1 MIISGSLLALL
12 LYLCF
17 ERISLYKKTRK
28 IPLRICVTGTRGK
41 SGVTRLLA
49 SCLSQAGI
57 RVLAKTTGSKPVF
70 ILKSGKEKL
79 IKRRGFPSILE
90 QKKIVRKAV
99 SSSVQAL
106 VIELMSFSPESLYVE
121 NRRILRPHV
130 LVITNVRMDHMA
142 QTGKS
147 RDEIAENFGRSIP
160 DASTIFVPEE
170 EYFPVFQAIAEKR
183 KTRLVRV
190 GTDSSADEK
199 SFMESLSLSEFLPNI
214 RLVLAVCDFLD
225 IKREI
230 SYSGI
235 MKAIP
240 DKGSLKF
247 WKAEFTLPKR
257 RWDLVSAFSANDPK
271 STREVIDKM
280 KKSKKIKS
288 SRWIGLFNIRKDRG
302 DRTHQWIAAFK
313 SRLFPEFQKII
324 FIGDQSEVL
333 KRKMEEIIKDQEY
346 EAFRN
351 MNAKQIMSRILE
363 KEKNNCI
370 LVGLGNIG
378 GIGIDLLDHWDTI
391 GIRHDL

>member
-1 MIISGSLLALL
+1 M
-12 LYLCF
+12 YQ
-17 ERISLYKKTRK
+17 RTRK

-57 RVLAKTTGSKPVF
+57 RVLAKTTGSKPVLIF
-70 ILKSGKEKL
+70 QNGEEKQ
-79 IKRRGFPSILE
+79 IKRRGLPSILE
-90 QKKIVRKAV
+90 EKKVVRMAV
-99 SSSVQAL
+99 SRSAQAL
-106 VIELMSFSPESLYVE
+106 VVELMSFGPESLSVE
-121 NRRILRPHV
+121 NRRMLRPHV
-130 LVITNVRMDHMA
+130 LVITNVRMDHTA
-142 QTGKS
+142 QSGKS

-160 DASTIFVPEE
+160 DASTVFVPEE
-170 EYFPVFQAIAEKR
+170 EYFPVFQAVAEKR
-183 KTRLVRV
+183 KARLLRV
-190 GTDSSADEK
+190 GSYRSADEK
-199 SFMESLSLSEFLPNI
+199 SFLEKISKSEFMPNI

-225 IKREI
+225 IKREM

-235 MKAIP
+235 IKSIP

-257 RWDLVSAFSANDPK
+257 SWALINAFSANDPK
-271 STREVIDKM
+271 STRDVMDKLLE
-280 KKSKKIKS
+280 SQKIKYD
-288 SRWIGLFNIRKDRG
+288 RWIGLFNIRKDRG
-302 DRTHQWIAAFK
+302 DRTHQWITAFK

-324 FIGDQSEVL
+324 FIGDQSELV
-333 KRKMEEIIKDQEY
+333 KHKMERNIKDQEY

-351 MNAKQIMSRILE
+351 MSAKQIMSRILE
-363 KEKNNCI
+363 KEKNNCV